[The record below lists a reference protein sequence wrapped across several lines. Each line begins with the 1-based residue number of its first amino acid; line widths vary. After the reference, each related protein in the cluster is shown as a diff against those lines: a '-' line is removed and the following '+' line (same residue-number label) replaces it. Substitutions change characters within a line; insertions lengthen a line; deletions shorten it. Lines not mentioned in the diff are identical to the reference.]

1 MRVCGARGEH
11 VENPLQVGEPL
22 SLVTICL
29 DGYGLGQLRNSI
41 ASLPM
46 VHLRAEF
53 QHYLAQNDDQ
63 ILLERADIYVI
74 DFDQNREEAVH
85 TAERI
90 HEVLGRTAIFA
101 LSSNS
106 EPLLII
112 GAMQCGCSEYLLK
125 PVNRDE
131 LLKALARV
139 REQRKEKREH
149 FRGQVL
155 SFLGV
160 KGGSGVTTLAT
171 YIGALLAK
179 VHKRRTL
186 LVDYH
191 PELGDAAFYLS
202 LQRHQYHFYA
212 LAENAHRLDADFLQP
227 FLVQHPSGLD
237 VLQSPD
243 GFDPPY
249 GQVSAEAIG
258 HTLEFLRGRYERILV
273 DCPPGLDKANM
284 AIIAQSDQL
293 YLITTPETPAL
304 RHLIHHLDQLR
315 SLEYPRERVRVVVNR
330 HSKKGGVADDQIE
343 RAIDK
348 RIYWKVPNHYAE
360 VMKAINTGAPA
371 SLSGSSEL
379 MSSLMRWADALTAK
393 QPEAAKGKE
402 AVKPAASFGARAG
415 GAAR

>member
-1 MRVCGARGEH
+1 M
-11 VENPLQVGEPL
+11 ENPLQVGEPL

-46 VHLRAEF
+46 VQLRAEF
-53 QHYLAQNDDQ
+53 QHYLAENDDQ

-74 DFDQNREEAVH
+74 DFDQNREEAVR

-112 GAMQCGCSEYLLK
+112 RAMQCGCMEYLLK
-125 PVNRDE
+125 PVDRDE

-139 REQRKEKREH
+139 REQRREKREH
-149 FRGQVL
+149 VRGQVL

-171 YIGALLAK
+171 YMGALLAK
-179 VHKRRTL
+179 VHKRSTL

-191 PELGDAAFYLS
+191 PELGDASFYLS
-202 LQRHQYHFYA
+202 LQRHRYHFYA
-212 LAENAHRLDADFLQP
+212 LVENTHRLDADLLQA
-227 FLVQHPSGLD
+227 FLVPHPSGLD

-284 AIIAQSDQL
+284 AMILQSDQL

-304 RHLIHHLDQLR
+304 RHLAHHLDQLR
-315 SLEYPRERVRVVVNR
+315 SLDYPRERVRVIVNR
-330 HSKKGGVADDQIE
+330 HSKKGNNSPKKGGVTDDQIE

-371 SLSGSSEL
+371 SFSGSSEF
-379 MSSLMRWADALTAK
+379 MFSLMRWADVLTAK

-402 AVKPAASFGARAG
+402 DVRPAASFGARAG
-415 GAAR
+415 GTAR